1 MNMEGLVNDD
11 NIFEEPEGFILL
23 VELIDPDPRV
33 RLNNSVIAIE
43 IESGKSK
50 PLNQ

>member
-11 NIFEEPEGFILL
+11 NIFEESEGFILL
-23 VELIDPDPRV
+23 VELINPDPRV

-43 IESGKSK
+43 IVSDESK
-50 PLNQ
+50 PTKQ